1 MTPAPAVNRATLS
14 GVERQLTDRFA
25 SAFEVVTNERVDP
38 VVRRSRHA
46 DFQLDGALAM
56 ARRLGRP
63 PRDIAAD
70 VLSRVDLAGL
80 VASAEVSGPG
90 FINVTISDA
99 ALAEELQAVSGDD
112 RLGVPVAD
120 RPETV
125 VVDYSAPNVAKE
137 MHVGHM
143 RSTVIGDAAA
153 RLLMFIGHDVR
164 RANHVG
170 DWGTPFGMLIEHLL
184 DLGETAVVRELAVG
198 DLDTFYQAARVK
210 FDTDD
215 AFAERSRRRVVA
227 LQSGDEFTRRLWRLL
242 VEESARHFA
251 AVYQL
256 LDVTLADADI
266 YGESFY
272 NDHLGSV
279 VEELDRLG
287 LLRDSDGAACAFPDG
302 FSGRDGRPLP
312 IIVRKRD
319 GGYGYGATDLAAI
332 RHRTREIRATRLLYV
347 VGAPQHQHLE
357 MVFQTAREAG
367 WLVEPARA
375 AHIGFGQILGANG
388 KKLAS
393 RSGGTIKLADLLA
406 EAVQR
411 AAGIVAEKNPTL
423 DAATRAEVAHA
434 VGIGAIKYAD
444 LSSDW
449 TNDYVFDWD
458 RMLATTG
465 DTAAYLQYTNA
476 RVRSIF
482 RRGGAEPDRTA
493 RILIGHP
500 AEHTLALELLGFP
513 TVVEDVAESLLFHRL
528 TGYLQALAG
537 AFTSFYGQ
545 CSVLEAEDG
554 LRASRLVL
562 CDLTGRTMTRG
573 LDLLGITAPVIM

>member
-1 MTPAPAVNRATLS
+1 
-14 GVERQLTDRFA
+14 VEGQLTDRFV
-25 SAFEVVTNERVDP
+25 SAFEAVTGERVDP

-46 DFQLDGALAM
+46 DFQVDGALAM

-63 PRDIAAD
+63 PRDIAAE
-70 VLSRVDLAGL
+70 VLGRVDLSGL

-90 FINVTISDA
+90 FINVTISDT
-99 ALAEELQAVSGDD
+99 ALAEELRAINGDD

-120 RPETV
+120 RVETV
-125 VVDYSAPNVAKE
+125 VVDYSAPNAAKE

-143 RSTVIGDAAA
+143 RSTVIGDATA
-153 RLLMFIGHDVR
+153 RLLTFLGHDVR
-164 RANHVG
+164 RANHIG

-184 DLGETAVVRELAVG
+184 DVGETEAAHELSVG

-210 FDTDD
+210 FDSDA
-215 AFAERSRRRVVA
+215 AFAERSRRLVVA
-227 LQSGDEFTRRLWRLL
+227 LQSGDESTLRLWRLL
-242 VEESARHFA
+242 VKESARHFD

-256 LDVTLADADI
+256 LDVTLTEADL

-272 NDHLGSV
+272 NDQLGTV

-287 LLRDSDGAACAFPDG
+287 LLLDSDGAMCVFPAG
-302 FSGRDGRPLP
+302 FTGRDGQPLP

-332 RHRTREIRATRLLYV
+332 RHRTRDLKASRLLYV
-347 VGAPQHQHLE
+347 VGTPQHRHLE

-375 AHIGFGQILGANG
+375 AHIGFGQVLGANG

-393 RSGGTIKLADLLA
+393 RSGGTVKLADLLE

-411 AAGIVAEKNPTL
+411 AAAIVAEKNPTL
-423 DAATRAEVAHA
+423 DATTQAEVAHA
-434 VGIGAIKYAD
+434 VGVGAIKYAD
-444 LSSDW
+444 LSSDR

-465 DTAAYLQYTNA
+465 NTAAYLQYANA

-482 RRGGAEPDRTA
+482 RRGGVEPDRAA
-493 RILIGHP
+493 RMVIGHP
-500 AEHTLALELLGFP
+500 AEHALALELLGFP

-528 TGYLQALAG
+528 TGYLQVLAS
-537 AFTSFYGQ
+537 AFTTFFDQ
-545 CSVLEAEDG
+545 CPVLKADG
-554 LRASRLVL
+554 EVRPSRLAL

-573 LDLLGITAPVIM
+573 LDLLGITAPAMM